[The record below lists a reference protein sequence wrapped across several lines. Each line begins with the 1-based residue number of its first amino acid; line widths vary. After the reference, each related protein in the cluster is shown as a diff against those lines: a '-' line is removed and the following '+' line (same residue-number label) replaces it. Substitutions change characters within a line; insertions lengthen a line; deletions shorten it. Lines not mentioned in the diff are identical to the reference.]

1 VFISLLAQKWRN
13 LCVVGDDDHHRDRKH
28 GLRRSALELPLPA
41 RVIATVAAARHP
53 AYPNQRDI
61 LPSHREPVAPQ
72 GPKAPRRRLQQ
83 GSGPS
88 PTPTIP
94 WVCFSPGA
102 GQWRAPYGAGI
113 LGPRP
118 QAYTTTTSP
127 LYQLVSSS
135 STSSAW
141 DNAGLITALN
151 NLYQQG
157 GWVMDCCASSQLT
170 NNEGNIRF
178 STPLSRPHCVTI
190 GNGTTFPSRP
200 RVTRP
205 FALLLVMFL
214 NSTMSF

>member
-1 VFISLLAQKWRN
+1 VRPPAPPCIGTSCCGDSSNSGRPHMQKT
-13 LCVVGDDDHHRDRKH
+13 K
-28 GLRRSALELPLPA
+28 
-41 RVIATVAAARHP
+41 
-53 AYPNQRDI
+53 
-61 LPSHREPVAPQ
+61 Q
-72 GPKAPRRRLQQ
+72 GGQQ
-83 GSGPS
+83 DSGPS

-141 DNAGLITALN
+141 DNAGLIAALN